1 MIRRHSH
8 AFYSHLLRFNHSC
21 NYNICN
27 LYYCSAPTYLLK
39 KQHTMRVSSIAVSTL
54 VSYCYFSLWSS
65 PIPST
70 FAFAGLTPTTNNN
83 SNNSCVNTQN
93 KKQHLTKN
101 PTFVA
106 TTTKRSMT
114 STVTNE
120 AEETAA
126 AAPVEYFRKD
136 YKPLSHTVS
145 NVELSFDIHPGTT
158 TVTSKLTVIPNKL
171 EGEKEDFYL
180 NGDSTCLT
188 LKSLSLNGKA
198 LVEGIDYTV
207 DEKKNILSIPAIAN
221 SGDDSFTIEVVV
233 DIVPE
238 DNSQLSGLYKS
249 NTMYCTQCEAMGFRR
264 ITYYPDRPDIMA
276 VFSKVTVEAPA
287 KEYPILLSNGNLL
300 DSGTASSA
308 EDRHYAI
315 WSDPFPK
322 PSYLFAL
329 VAGDLGYITDSY
341 TTTSGKNVELNIYSE
356 PQNVHKLQHAMQS
369 VKDSMKWDEDTFGL
383 EYDLNLYNIVA
394 VNDFNMGTFVLKSV
408 MTMFENHPL
417 NPKQF
422 FNETCCLCLL

>member
-1 MIRRHSH
+1 
-8 AFYSHLLRFNHSC
+8 
-21 NYNICN
+21 
-27 LYYCSAPTYLLK
+27 
-39 KQHTMRVSSIAVSTL
+39 MRVSSVAVSTL
-54 VSYCYFSLWSS
+54 VTYCYYSLWSS
-65 PIPST
+65 NPIPST

-83 SNNSCVNTQN
+83 NKACVDTQN
-93 KKQHLTKN
+93 HKNNHLASK

-106 TTTKRSMT
+106 SSTTTKRSMT
-114 STVTNE
+114 STAT
-120 AEETAA
+120 AETAA

-158 TVTSKLTVIPNKL
+158 TVTSKLTITPNQS

-198 LVEGIDYTV
+198 LVEGIDYTI
-207 DEKKNILSIPAIAN
+207 DEKKDTLSIPAIAN
-221 SGDDSFTIEVVV
+221 TSSDDSFTIEAVV

-249 NTMYCTQCEAMGFRR
+249 NTMYCSQCEAMGFRR
-264 ITYYPDRPDIMA
+264 ITYYPDRPDVMA
-276 VFSKVTVEAPA
+276 VFSKVTVEASS

-300 DSGTASSA
+300 DSGKSS
-308 EDRHYAI
+308 EDRHYAV

-341 TTTSGKNVELNIYSE
+341 TTKSGKDVELNIYSE
-356 PQNVHKLQHAMQS
+356 PQNVHKLSHAMQS

-394 VNDFNMGTFVLKSV
+394 VNDFNMGTYIPQSMDNISSKNHHFVFSINFLTIFSHKIIISS
-408 MTMFENHPL
+408 
-417 NPKQF
+417 F
-422 FNETCCLCLL
+422 F